1 MKKQFLILLVIFI
14 LWIVW
19 YIRYTRPLSLSI
31 QDPGEKMFQLSQ
43 RTLPSAWPMMDKIFQ
58 SKTDTTTSE
67 TWRILIEKVD
77 KKLTQYSSVH
87 SGMYAYGG
95 SGEILSIDDKKIIN
109 ALSWSE
115 VRWFVDYKLQQTN
128 DLIKKYD
135 IVVPEWSDYATAIPS
150 WVGPQAIV
158 RLWSAYA
165 YIDCTAGNIDQC
177 RTTYDILFRFS
188 QKMKDGWTL
197 IQTLI
202 GSTMEN
208 IVLNHVKYLLEK
220 DFIKYNPLKEML
232 QQNQYI
238 WAEKVFQNAMKTEYW
253 TYKNTMNNIDMNNRI
268 ATMDMVNVMGSD
280 DWVIWIINNWL
291 YSLSVMVLPKSSLF
305 DREQT
310 HAMARYFFY
319 IQSISGVET
328 LSEDNGLRDYWNGP
342 IWSRP
347 NMIGRISL
355 EAMIPRLTWIHT
367 RLQDIENFYMSIIQ

>member
-19 YIRYTRPLSLSI
+19 YIRYTRPLSLPI
-31 QDPGEKMFQLSQ
+31 QDPGEEMFQLSE
-43 RTLPSAWPMMDKIFQ
+43 RTLPSGWTMMDKIFQ
-58 SKTDTTTSE
+58 SKFDTVSSE
-67 TWRILIEKVD
+67 SWRILIEKVD

-87 SGMYAYGG
+87 SGVYAYGG
-95 SGEILSIDDKKIIN
+95 SGEILSIEDKEIIN

-128 DLIKKYD
+128 DLITKYD

-165 YIDCTAGNIDQC
+165 YIDCIADRIDQC

-202 GSTMEN
+202 GSSMES
-208 IVLNHVKYLLEK
+208 IVLNHIKYLLQS
-220 DFIKYNPLKEML
+220 DPIKYNPLKQML

-253 TYKNTMNNIDMNNRI
+253 TYKNTMNNIDVNNRI
-268 ATMDMVNVMGSD
+268 ATMDMVNIMGSDD
-280 DWVIWIINNWL
+280 DWVIWTIDRWL
-291 YSLSVMVLPKSSLF
+291 YNLSVMVLPNSLLF

-310 HAMARYFFY
+310 HAMARYFHA
-319 IQSISGVET
+319 QSISEVEI
-328 LSEDNGLRDYWNGP
+328 LSEDKGLRGYWNGP

-355 EAMIPRLTWIHT
+355 EAMIPRLTWMHT
-367 RLQDIENFYMSIIQ
+367 RLQDMERLYMSIVE